1 MTWDWYLAPHGSAF
15 CVFYYAAA
23 GNILKGIS
31 FPLDENVTVGQAL
44 RACREAC
51 TNANYLSPLV
61 KLVNAYG
68 WAANKKM
75 PWCS

>member
-1 MTWDWYLAPHGSAF
+1 MTWDWYTTPHGRAF
-15 CVFYYAAA
+15 CEFRYATT

-31 FPLDENVTVGQAL
+31 FPIEEKVTVGQAL

-61 KLVNAYG
+61 KLINGYG
-68 WAANKKM
+68 LPANKKM